1 MRKPD
6 FEQIQLV
13 LNNEKP
19 SRPTLFEFYMN
30 EDLYN
35 RFAGYKLPKGAD
47 ILSES
52 KWIIDAYENAG
63 YDYATIKISR
73 LFYFPKE
80 YIRHGDTIS
89 LNEGSVI
96 NDEKS
101 LSEYIWPDAR
111 MMDFGYMEELDKY
124 IPKGMKAIIPCA
136 GPQETLISLMGFDN
150 LCYMFYENPGFIE
163 AVMEGIGKRLM
174 GLYERILEYPVVGSA
189 ILSDDWGHKTQTM
202 FSPDIMRKLIIPW
215 HKKIVGLIHESG
227 RPAILHSC
235 GNIKEV
241 MPDVINIGY
250 DAKHSFED
258 EIQKVEDAYL
268 EYGENIA
275 ILGGIDVD
283 FLCREPNESIKR
295 RCYDMLD
302 LSAERGGYALGS
314 GNSLP
319 QYVEYEKVIAMISA
333 ANLQLS

>member
-1 MRKPD
+1 MRKQD

-19 SRPTLFEFYMN
+19 SRATLFEFYMN

-52 KWIIDAYENAG
+52 KWIIDAYKNAG

-73 LFYFPKE
+73 LFCFPKGD
-80 YIRHGDTIS
+80 IHHGDTVS
-89 LNEGSVI
+89 LNEGAVI
-96 NDEKS
+96 KDEES
-101 LSEYIWPDAR
+101 LAQYTWPDAN
-111 MMDFGYMEELDKY
+111 MIDFSYLDELGKY
-124 IPKGMKAIIPCA
+124 ISNGMKVIIPCA

-150 LCYMFYENPGFIE
+150 LCYMFYENPSLIE
-163 AVMEGIGKRLM
+163 AVMQGIGERLM
-174 GLYERILEYPVVGSA
+174 GLYERVLEYPIVGSA

-202 FSPDIMRKLIIPW
+202 FSPDVMRKLIIPW
-215 HKKIVGLIHESG
+215 HEKIVKLIHESG
-227 RPAILHSC
+227 RAAILHSC

-258 EIQKVEDAYL
+258 EIQKVEDAYM
-268 EYGENIA
+268 EYGKDIA

-283 FLCREPNESIKR
+283 FLCRESAEAIKK
-295 RCYDMLD
+295 RCCNLLD
-302 LSAERGGYALGS
+302 LTDSKGGYALGS
-314 GNSLP
+314 GNSIP
-319 QYVEYEKVIAMISA
+319 DYIPFDSYYAMIKA
-333 ANLQLS
+333 AF